1 MKNLIVCLLGILISS
16 LTATAQIEEP
26 VKWSFSSVNLGENK
40 VEIRMVADIQPGWHV
55 YSQFIEEGGPIP
67 TSFTF
72 TPSKDY
78 TLIGKVSES
87 PKAISSFDTNFK
99 MKIAWHEKQVV
110 FKQLIK
116 VNNAGSIKG
125 AVEFMVCNDQKC
137 LPPAE
142 LEFSLPV
149 AYKAEPAAVIPP
161 ELNANEGTQATTT
174 PFQDTLG
181 KVKVVAPDT
190 VVSKASSVIDRSAQP
205 KKKDSSLIGIFIAG
219 FIGGL
224 LAFFHAMYLP
234 YDSAHCFFFHE
245 KSWFKSERSAK
256 CSDIWHFHH
265 HHICCARVVDNRDFW
280 CIGFK

>member
-16 LTATAQIEEP
+16 LAATAQIEEP

-116 VNNAGSIKG
+116 VNYAGSIKG
-125 AVEFMVCNDQKC
+125 TVEFMVCNDQKC
-137 LPPAE
+137 LPPEE

-149 AYKAEPAAVIPP
+149 AYKAAPAVLTPP
-161 ELNANEGTQATTT
+161 ELIANEGTQTNST
-174 PFQDTLG
+174 PFQDTLE
-181 KVKVVAPDT
+181 KDKVVAPDT
-190 VVSKASSVIDRSAQP
+190 VVS
-205 KKKDSSLIGIFIAG
+205 
-219 FIGGL
+219 
-224 LAFFHAMYLP
+224 
-234 YDSAHCFFFHE
+234 
-245 KSWFKSERSAK
+245 
-256 CSDIWHFHH
+256 
-265 HHICCARVVDNRDFW
+265 
-280 CIGFK
+280 